1 MPRLQLASGSE
12 SVRNRG
18 GLLGAVTQPRRWQID
33 AILRQCFSW
42 NNKQSDALLRKRSC
56 DLSGIGDDTRQG
68 GDACSGVCHL
78 INRNRPAHC
87 KVLQRNR
94 GGCIGRELFVDQH
107 KCRSLRTS
115 GVLLKNS
122 AALCSHSRRTR
133 TPFLLTLGANVLT
146 FEANCL
152 RTSAI
157 CSHYKRTA
165 VRKNDPLVELQAFWL

>member
-1 MPRLQLASGSE
+1 
-12 SVRNRG
+12 
-18 GLLGAVTQPRRWQID
+18 
-33 AILRQCFSW
+33 
-42 NNKQSDALLRKRSC
+42 
-56 DLSGIGDDTRQG
+56 
-68 GDACSGVCHL
+68 
-78 INRNRPAHC
+78 
-87 KVLQRNR
+87 
-94 GGCIGRELFVDQH
+94 LFVDQH

-165 VRKNDPLVELQAFWL
+165 VRKNDPLVELQAFWLWACESPAIAVRKTGSNNQSSICLSAMRWLNC